1 MIHAAV
7 AVLMFAAG
15 CTPAYAA
22 DEFTHETYY
31 KESLAGIKELA
42 AILKTVVDKKTA
54 EQAKPQLEKAAKSLE
69 EIGEKGKKL
78 APPSEELKKELRQ
91 KYEKD
96 LEQAVRELLNEINN
110 LYGKK
115 DVDVVIDWF
124 HQWRARKPM

>member
-1 MIHAAV
+1 MLRAAIAVVIVAAV
-7 AVLMFAAG
+7 HDAAF
-15 CTPAYAA
+15 AA
-22 DEFTHETYY
+22 DEFTHDTYY

-54 EQAKPQLEKAAKSLE
+54 EEAKPKLEKAAKNLE
-69 EIGEKGKKL
+69 EVGEKGKKL
-78 APPSEELKKELRQ
+78 GPPSEELKKELRQ

-96 LEQAVRELLNEINN
+96 LEQAVKDLLNEINN

-124 HQWRARKPM
+124 HQWKAKKPM